1 MEQALT
7 VICLFVVLP
16 GMILWYLDRQR
27 RRRDDPDPARSASLS
42 ELNKQAQ
49 RMEKRIEA
57 LEEIL
62 DAEAPEWR
70 KKHDE

>member
-16 GMILWYLDRQR
+16 AMILWYLDRQR
-27 RRRDDPDPARSASLS
+27 RRLDDPDPTRSASLS
-42 ELNKQAQ
+42 ELNQQAQ

-62 DAEAPEWR
+62 DVEAPEWR
-70 KKHDE
+70 KKHHE